1 MFVVCAG
8 SATRVECFDGLG
20 ERLTVITALTGSRG
34 VVHGPDNKRMIC
46 IVADANEDN
55 GIQVVPLRQF
65 GVEDWVTVCGGGQS
79 DDLARTEMLTDAV
92 GLGLVY
98 CDGHIRF
105 SVCVFYRGSLAGEI
119 CASFSGCPRKKR
131 NGLNFF

>member
-1 MFVVCAG
+1 MYEVCVG
-8 SATRVECFDGLG
+8 SATRAERLDGFG
-20 ERLTVITALTGSRG
+20 ERLTVITALTGSCG

-46 IVADANEDN
+46 IVADADEDN

-98 CDGHIRF
+98 CDGHILK
-105 SVCVFYRGSLAGEI
+105 SLCVFCRGSLAREI